1 MGFKNFFIKWLIIK
15 VCIKKL
21 KKNNKNILEAI

>member
-1 MGFKNFFIKWLIIK
+1 MEEMK

-21 KKNNKNILEAI
+21 KKEVKDKEAMINKLK